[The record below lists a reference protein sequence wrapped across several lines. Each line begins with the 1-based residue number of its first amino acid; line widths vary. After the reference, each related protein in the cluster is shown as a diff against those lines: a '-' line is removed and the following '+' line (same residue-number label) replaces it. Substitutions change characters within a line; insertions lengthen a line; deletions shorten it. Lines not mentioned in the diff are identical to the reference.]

1 MEDIRAKLGAR
12 IRLLRKKAGL
22 TLAQLAELADVDSGF
37 LGYIELGQKT
47 PSLETVEKIARGLQA
62 PVAQLFDTNIIADKK
77 SDEDDRILQQVRYL
91 LESRGRSE
99 KGDLLAILKHL
110 RDPERAKALRKAIRA

>member
-1 MEDIRAKLGAR
+1 MEDIRARLGAR

-47 PSLETVEKIARGLQA
+47 PSLETVERIAKGLQA
-62 PVAQLFDTNIIADKK
+62 PMAHLFDSNTIAEKK
-77 SDEDDRILQQVRYL
+77 SDEDEQILEQVRYL
-91 LESRGRSE
+91 LQSRGNAE
-99 KGDLLAILKHL
+99 KSDLLAILKQL
-110 RDPERAKALRKAIRA
+110 RDPERAKALRKIIRA